1 MTLARLFGRNGLR
14 IRQARPPMPQSG
26 QPHGTAD
33 ASVETVARVAELSKK
48 HVRPGA
54 CLAALALVLTA
65 SPSPLR
71 AQTSKSL
78 LPDSRTQP
86 ADVLK
91 ERTKSTGCDLPLV
104 TTGRVRSVIDGR
116 TLMLE
121 DGREVRLAAIEVAP
135 LIAAAADEDEQAR
148 NAAGRAAQRALAHLT
163 LGRDITLR
171 QEVPSVDRYGRIV
184 AFGFVAQDK
193 QDKPQRSLQEDL
205 LAQGHARLAARVE
218 PQACLPS
225 LRVRERDARRAALG
239 LWADPNY
246 SAQPANKPADIA
258 ARRGRFTVVE
268 GDVVSVR
275 ESRGTTYINFGR
287 RWSESFTAVILK
299 RNAGA
304 LLAAGV
310 DPKRLRGRRVD
321 VRGFVELRGG
331 PRSDVMRPEQIAVV
345 AGR

>member
-1 MTLARLFGRNGLR
+1 MGYESGRLGHRCRNLGSRAARRAKN
-14 IRQARPPMPQSG
+14 
-26 QPHGTAD
+26 
-33 ASVETVARVAELSKK
+33 VETDVRVAELSKK

-54 CLAALALVLTA
+54 CLAALALMLTT
-65 SPSPLR
+65 SPLPVR
-71 AQTSKSL
+71 AQVSTP
-78 LPDSRTQP
+78 LPDSRTLP
-86 ADVLK
+86 EAGALS
-91 ERTKSTGCDLPLV
+91 ERAHAAGCDLPLV

-135 LIAAAADEDEQAR
+135 LTAATADRQER
-148 NAAGRAAQRALAHLT
+148 NAAGRAAQRALAELT
-163 LGRDITLR
+163 LGGDITLR
-171 QEVPSVDRYGRIV
+171 QDEASADRYGRIL
-184 AFGFVAQDK
+184 AFGFVAQQGK
-193 QDKPQRSLQEDL
+193 TWRSLQQEL

-218 PQACLPS
+218 PPACLPG
-225 LRVRERDARRAALG
+225 LRARERDARRATLG
-239 LWADPNY
+239 LWADPDY
-246 SAQPANKPADIA
+246 SAQPADKPADIA

-275 ESRGTTYINFGR
+275 ESRGTTYINFGH

-304 LLAAGV
+304 LLAAGI

-331 PRSDVMRPEQIAVV
+331 PRIEVARPEQIAVV

>member
-1 MTLARLFGRNGLR
+1 MTLARLFGGNGLR
-14 IRQARPPMPQSG
+14 IRQTRPPMPQSG
-26 QPHGTAD
+26 QPRGTAGKN
-33 ASVETVARVAELSKK
+33 VETVVRVAELSKK
-48 HVRPGA
+48 HVRPGT
-54 CLAALALVLTA
+54 CLVALALILTT
-65 SPSPLR
+65 SPLPVR
-71 AQTSKSL
+71 AQVSAP
-78 LPDSRTQP
+78 LPDSGTRP
-86 ADVLK
+86 RAGPLS
-91 ERTKSTGCDLPLV
+91 ERTDAAGCDLPLV

-135 LIAAAADEDEQAR
+135 LIATAATGQER
-148 NAAGRAAQRALAHLT
+148 NAAGRAAQRALAELT
-163 LGRDITLR
+163 LGRDITIK
-171 QEVPSVDRYGRIV
+171 QEAASADRYGRTL

-193 QDKPQRSLQEDL
+193 TWRSLQQEL

-218 PQACLPS
+218 PQACLPG
-225 LRVRERDARRAALG
+225 LRERDARRAALG
-239 LWADPNY
+239 LWADPDY
-246 SAQPANKPADIA
+246 SAQLADKPADIA
-258 ARRGRFTVVE
+258 ARRGRFTVVD

-275 ESRGTTYINFGR
+275 ESRGTTYINFGH

-310 DPKRLRGRRVD
+310 DPKRLRGRRVE

-331 PRSDVMRPEQIAVV
+331 PRIEVVRPEQIAVV

>member
-14 IRQARPPMPQSG
+14 IRQTRPPMPQSG
-26 QPHGTAD
+26 QPRGKAGII
-33 ASVETVARVAELSKK
+33 VEPVVRVAEPSKR
-48 HVRPGA
+48 HIRPGA
-54 CLAALALVLTA
+54 CLAALALVLAA
-65 SPSPLR
+65 SPSPVR
-71 AQTSKSL
+71 AQMSNPP
-78 LPDSRTQP
+78 LPDSRTRP
-86 ADVLK
+86 AADVLK
-91 ERTKSTGCDLPLV
+91 ERTKATGCDLPLV

-135 LIAAAADEDEQAR
+135 LIADAADGQAR
-148 NAAGRAAQRALAHLT
+148 NAAGRAAQRALADLT

-171 QEVPSVDRYGRIV
+171 QEEASVDRYGRIV

-193 QDKPQRSLQEDL
+193 QDKTRRSLQEDL
-205 LAQGHARLAARVE
+205 LAKGHARLAARVE

-225 LRVRERDARRAALG
+225 LRVRERDARRTALG

-275 ESRGTTYINFGR
+275 KSRGTTYINFGR

-331 PRSDVMRPEQIAVV
+331 PRIEVMRPEQIAVV

>member
-1 MTLARLFGRNGLR
+1 M
-14 IRQARPPMPQSG
+14 
-26 QPHGTAD
+26 
-33 ASVETVARVAELSKK
+33 
-48 HVRPGA
+48 
-54 CLAALALVLTA
+54 LTT
-65 SPSPLR
+65 SPLPVR
-71 AQTSKSL
+71 AQVSAP
-78 LPDSRTQP
+78 LPDSGTRP
-86 ADVLK
+86 RAGPLS
-91 ERTKSTGCDLPLV
+91 ERAHAAGCDLPLV

-135 LIAAAADEDEQAR
+135 LTAATADGQER
-148 NAAGRAAQRALAHLT
+148 NAAGRAAQRALAELT
-163 LGRDITLR
+163 LGGDITLR
-171 QEVPSVDRYGRIV
+171 QEEASADRYGRTL

-193 QDKPQRSLQEDL
+193 QGKTWRSLQQEL

-218 PQACLPS
+218 PPACLPG
-225 LRVRERDARRAALG
+225 LRARERDARRAALG
-239 LWADPNY
+239 LWADPDY
-246 SAQPANKPADIA
+246 SAQPADKPADIA

-304 LLAAGV
+304 LLAAGI

-331 PRSDVMRPEQIAVV
+331 PRIEVVRPEQIAVV

>member
-1 MTLARLFGRNGLR
+1 LR
-14 IRQARPPMPQSG
+14 ERA
-26 QPHGTAD
+26 AD
-33 ASVETVARVAELSKK
+33 
-48 HVRPGA
+48 
-54 CLAALALVLTA
+54 
-65 SPSPLR
+65 
-71 AQTSKSL
+71 
-78 LPDSRTQP
+78 
-86 ADVLK
+86 
-91 ERTKSTGCDLPLV
+91 CDLPLV

-135 LIAAAADEDEQAR
+135 LIAAASDGQQR
-148 NAAGRAAQRALAHLT
+148 NAAGRAAQRALVDLT
-163 LGRDITLR
+163 LGRDIILR
-171 QEVPSVDRYGRIV
+171 QEASSVDRYGRMV
-184 AFGFVAQDK
+184 AFGFVAEDK
-193 QDKPQRSLQEDL
+193 TGRSLQQEL

-218 PQACLPS
+218 PQACLPG
-225 LRVRERDARRAALG
+225 LRARERDARRAALG
-239 LWADPNY
+239 LWADPDY
-246 SAQPANKPADIA
+246 SAQPADKPADIA

-304 LLAAGV
+304 LLTAGV

-331 PRSDVMRPEQIAVV
+331 PRIEVARPEQIAVV

>member
-1 MTLARLFGRNGLR
+1 MSLAPVLQLS
-14 IRQARPPMPQSG
+14 MPQLTDPNFARSVILLCE
-26 QPHGTAD
+26 HG
-33 ASVETVARVAELSKK
+33 AE
-48 HVRPGA
+48 GA
-54 CLAALALVLTA
+54 FGLVVN
-65 SPSPLR
+65 R
-71 AQTSKSL
+71 
-78 LPDSRTQP
+78 
-86 ADVLK
+86 
-91 ERTKSTGCDLPLV
+91 PLV

-135 LIAAAADEDEQAR
+135 LTAATADRQER
-148 NAAGRAAQRALAHLT
+148 NAAGRAAQRALAELT
-163 LGRDITLR
+163 LGGDITLR
-171 QEVPSVDRYGRIV
+171 QDEASADRYGRTV
-184 AFGFVAQDK
+184 AFGFVAQQGK
-193 QDKPQRSLQEDL
+193 TWRSLQQEL
-205 LAQGHARLAARVE
+205 LARGHARLAARVE
-218 PQACLPS
+218 PPACLPG
-225 LRVRERDARRAALG
+225 LRARERDARRAALG
-239 LWADPNY
+239 LWADPDY
-246 SAQPANKPADIA
+246 SAQPADKPADIA

-304 LLAAGV
+304 LLAAGI

-331 PRSDVMRPEQIAVV
+331 PRIEVVRPEQIAVV